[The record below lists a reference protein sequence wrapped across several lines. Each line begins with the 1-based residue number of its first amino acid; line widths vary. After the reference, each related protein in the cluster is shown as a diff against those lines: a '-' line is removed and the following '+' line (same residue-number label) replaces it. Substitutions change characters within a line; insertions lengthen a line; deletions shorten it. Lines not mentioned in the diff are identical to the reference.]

1 MAALSEV
8 VWSSRE
14 NRNWESFEKRLMT
27 QFKRYEKWGADYS
40 KAYFDLKATAMPSK
54 DNNSVSWKLESKI
67 IGSVIQYRDAE
78 DKDDTGVSDFFDYTV
93 PLNVEKTTTYEAMTK
108 ITNQQVG
115 NTLIQKFYFNKAT
128 GKPITLH
135 IPPSKNYPG
144 DGAFTLVNGIQN
156 QKGLARS
163 KEFLGF
169 SGADCEALIN
179 LGSFQE
185 IASVTVHV
193 FQQKSSWIWNPAS
206 VEVFSSVDGMYFSS
220 VGSSGDVTATASGNG
235 TITVNCNNTLTSF
248 IKVIVKNF
256 GNIPEGN
263 PGSGKKA
270 WLFVDEIEV
279 N

>member
-1 MAALSEV
+1 
-8 VWSSRE
+8 
-14 NRNWESFEKRLMT
+14 MT

-40 KAYFDLKATAMPSK
+40 KAYFDLKATVLPTP
-54 DNNSVSWKLESKI
+54 DNNGLLWK
-67 IGSVIQYRDAE
+67 
-78 DKDDTGVSDFFDYTV
+78 
-93 PLNVEKTTTYEAMTK
+93 VENKFNIPVTINYNGWDSIWTYVK
-108 ITNQQVG
+108 PQ
-115 NTLIQKFYFNKAT
+115 LIQEAATAHAYFIKENKQYGFFQKFHFNKAT

-135 IPPSKNYPG
+135 IPPTKNYPG

-185 IASVTVHV
+185 ISSVTVHV
-193 FQQKSSWIWNPAS
+193 FQQKGSWIWNPAS

-220 VGSSGDVTATASGNG
+220 VGSSGDVTATPSGNG
-235 TITVNCNNTLTSF
+235 TITVNCNNTHTSF

-256 GNIPEGN
+256 GDIPEGN
-263 PGSGKKA
+263 PGAGKKA